1 MNHRTLLSRSFSL
14 AFSVLS
20 VATLGCGTDE
30 PAAMTRHQVCE
41 RLSTAACERLAACEP
56 LVAEAGCHAKEMAT
70 CCPDGVCAEPVI
82 ANAERMEACETAL
95 TTLSCSDLVDR
106 DLPDS
111 CRDLTDPLPME
122 EEEDE
127 EMPDPEPTGDTG
139 VLEVN
144 WDIDAGGTSITC
156 DQFHQTTTIRI
167 IATPPAGA
175 AITRDFTC
183 DQGSTLTTLP
193 LGPHSIIAQA
203 RTAGGQVVQQT
214 LASTV
219 IVAPSGAW
227 KTFTFA
233 VTTTLGQFCS
243 QLATAICNGCAPGD
257 PVCRAEYY
265 AQCCGSDGIC
275 GSPALADP
283 QAFPAC
289 VAAFNSGAYCT
300 AAPPVCAG
308 SVDVW

>member
-1 MNHRTLLSRSFSL
+1 MNHLISRFASSFSL
-14 AFSVLS
+14 AALLGVSS
-20 VATLGCGTDE
+20 LGCGTDD

-41 RLSTAACERLAACEP
+41 RLGTASCERLAACEP
-56 LVAEAGCHAKEMAT
+56 LVAQAGCEAKEMAS

-82 ANAERMEACETAL
+82 ADAERMEACEAAL
-95 TTLSCSDLVDR
+95 TTMSCSDLVDR

-111 CRDLTDPLPME
+111 CRDLTDPLPMP
-122 EEEDE
+122 
-127 EMPDPEPTGDTG
+127 MPMPMPEPEPTGDTG

-144 WDIDAGGTSITC
+144 WNIYAGGSSLSC
-156 DQFHQTTTIRI
+156 DQFNHTTAIRI

-175 AITRDFTC
+175 AISRDFTC

-219 IVAPSGAW
+219 VVAPSGAS
-227 KTFTFA
+227 TSFTFQ
-233 VTTTLGQFCS
+233 VTTTYGQYCS
-243 QLATAICNGCAPGD
+243 QLATAVCNGCAPGNTT
-257 PVCRAEYY
+257 CRAESY
-265 AQCCGSDGIC
+265 ADCCGKDGIC
-275 GSPALADP
+275 GRPALADP

-289 VAAFNSGAYCT
+289 LSAFNSGGASCT
-300 AAPPVCAG
+300 TAPPVCAG
-308 SVDVW
+308 SIDLW